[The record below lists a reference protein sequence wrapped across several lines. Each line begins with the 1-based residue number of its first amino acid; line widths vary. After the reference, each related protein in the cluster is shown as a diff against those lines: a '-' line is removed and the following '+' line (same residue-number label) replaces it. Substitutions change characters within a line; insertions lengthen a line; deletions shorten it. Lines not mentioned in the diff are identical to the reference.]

1 MDSELVRRVA
11 AVARIKLTEEEVEE
25 FSSDLEEILDYFS
38 ILDEA
43 PSIPE
48 FSFNPVP
55 VVDISREDTVSFEID
70 PSVLREI
77 MDTYQSWVRGPRLS

>member
-11 AVARIKLTEEEVEE
+11 ALARLELTEAELEE
-25 FSSDLEEILDYFS
+25 FASDLKEILEYFS
-38 ILDEA
+38 ILDEVS
-43 PSIPE
+43 PVPE

-55 VVDISREDTVSFEID
+55 VVDILRDDRASIEID
-70 PSVLREI
+70 PSILRDI